1 MSDLEPAT
9 GVVHH
14 LALASDW
21 TAALAVGE
29 YAVSTRGRTVAE
41 EGFMHLSFPAQVQGV
56 AERYYADVREPLV
69 LLDVDTDL
77 ARSAGRFVVEPANPA
92 DPASPRFPHLYAAL
106 PTSAVVSARPARF
119 VDGRLEVDDVPG

>member
-1 MSDLEPAT
+1 MSDLEAPT

-21 TAALAVGE
+21 EAALAVGE

-41 EGFMHLSFPAQVQGV
+41 EGFMHLSFPEQVQGV
-56 AERYYADVREPLV
+56 AQRYYADVGEALV

-77 ARSAGRFVVEPANPA
+77 ARTAGRFVVEPANPA
-92 DPASPRFPHLYAAL
+92 DPASPRFPHLYAPL
-106 PTSAVVSARPARF
+106 PTSAVVSVRAARF
-119 VDGRLEVDDVPG
+119 VDGRLDVDDA